1 MVTERD
7 EAVLLRDGIVRAERI
22 GHILLITLNRPE
34 ARNAMT
40 TEQAIALGEVVELL
54 ETDPELRVGVLTGA
68 GKAFCAGQDL
78 KELSDGGSV
87 IPDVHPE
94 WGFGGFVT
102 HPTSK
107 PIIAA
112 VHGFAFG
119 GGLELAL
126 ACDLIVATSGSLLG
140 LPEVTVGLFAA
151 GGGVPRIA
159 QQVPEK
165 VAARMVLTG
174 KPISAEEAKGWGLV
188 NEVVAD
194 GEHVTAALE
203 LAAQIAA
210 NAPLSVQV
218 SKRLLRA
225 GTWSST
231 WTDEQWG
238 EIATA
243 FEGLLATE
251 DGVEGPLA
259 FAEKRAPVWKGR

>member
-1 MVTERD
+1 MTERD
-7 EAVLLRDGIVRAERI
+7 DAVLLTDGVVRTERM
-22 GHILLITLNRPE
+22 GHVLLITLNRPD
-34 ARNAMT
+34 ARNAMN
-40 TEQAIALGEVVELL
+40 TEQAIALGEAVELL
-54 ETDPELRVGVLTGA
+54 ETDPELRAAVLTGA

-78 KELSDGGSV
+78 KALSDGESV
-87 IPDVHPE
+87 VPDVYPE
-94 WGFGGFVT
+94 WGFGGLVS
-102 HPTSK
+102 HPSTK

-126 ACDLIVATSGSLLG
+126 SCDLIVATAGSKLG
-140 LPEVTVGLFAA
+140 LPEVTVGLFAG

-159 QQVPEK
+159 QQIPEK

-174 KPISAEEAKGWGLV
+174 KPITAEEAKGWGLV

-194 GEHVTAALE
+194 GEHVDAALA
-203 LAAQIAA
+203 LAEEIAA
-210 NAPLSVQV
+210 NAPLAVQV

-225 GTWSST
+225 GSWSST
-231 WTDEQWG
+231 WTEDQWPA
-238 EIATA
+238 IADA
-243 FEGLLATE
+243 FVGLLNTE

>member
-1 MVTERD
+1 VSERD
-7 EAVLLRDGIVRAERI
+7 EAVLLKDGIVRAERI
-22 GHILLITLNRPE
+22 GHVLLITLNRPE

-40 TEQAIALGEVVELL
+40 TELAVALGEAVELL
-54 ETDPELRVGVLTGA
+54 ESDRELRAGVLTGA

-78 KELSDGGSV
+78 KELADGGSV

-94 WGFGGFVT
+94 WGFGGFVS
-102 HPTSK
+102 HPGTK
-107 PIIAA
+107 PIVAA

-126 ACDLIVATSGSLLG
+126 SCDLIVAGSGSLLG
-140 LPEVTVGLFAA
+140 LPEVTVGVFAA

-159 QQVPEK
+159 QQLPEK

-174 KPISAEEAKGWGLV
+174 KPITAEEAERWGLV
-188 NEVVAD
+188 NEVAAD
-194 GEHVTAALE
+194 GEHVAAALQ
-203 LAAQIAA
+203 LAEQIAA
-210 NAPLSVQV
+210 NAPLAVQA

-231 WTDEQWG
+231 WTDEQWPA
-238 EIATA
+238 IIDTFDA
-243 FEGLLATE
+243 LLGTE